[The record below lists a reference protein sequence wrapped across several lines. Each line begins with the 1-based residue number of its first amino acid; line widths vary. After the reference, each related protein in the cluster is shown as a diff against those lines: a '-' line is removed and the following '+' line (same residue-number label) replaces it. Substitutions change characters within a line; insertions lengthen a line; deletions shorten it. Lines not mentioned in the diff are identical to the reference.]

1 MQDNNIYKTKEKLK
15 AYNDSIRVIEEYN
28 NLQNKYQRYQ
38 RSLPKAE
45 QEWISSKASLE
56 ETTNALKIK
65 KQHYIKRNK
74 KERIKLNI
82 ELDRTITRELNRY
95 RKTKEHYEHNKKM
108 LHELNRSLESLKND
122 YQTAINIKNKLEASI
137 PGFKR
142 FKSLQLYIK
151 QLYFTE
157 AVNYKVVKSYE
168 IGSEAFDASPLIGIG
183 AAACA
188 ASPLIGTIKGK
199 EKHPKSIGE
208 YINCQ
213 IKEEFYDLI
222 TKFIDRAL
230 EQNLFTKESKV
241 YERAG
246 CPRQQ
251 YSKMKNEVDYK
262 PTKHIVLSYALALRL
277 NHDETLS
284 LLEAA
289 GFTLSNA
296 IKYDLIINY
305 CIINEIFDFDTI
317 NTFLIE
323 YGYEKNNEL
332 FNAVA

>member
-45 QEWISSKASLE
+45 QEWISSKVSLE
-56 ETTNALKIK
+56 EATNALKIK
-65 KQHYIKRNK
+65 KQSDKKRSK
-74 KERIKLNI
+74 KERTKINI
-82 ELDRTITRELNRY
+82 ELDKTISRELNRH
-95 RKTKEHYEHNKKM
+95 RKTKERFENNKKM
-108 LHELNRSLESLKND
+108 LYELNRSLESLKID
-122 YQTAINIKNKLEASI
+122 YQNAINIKNKLEASI
-137 PGFKR
+137 PGVNSFKN
-142 FKSLQLYIK
+142 LQLYVK
-151 QLYFTE
+151 QLHFTE
-157 AVNYKVVKSYE
+157 AVNYEVVQNY
-168 IGSEAFDASPLIGIG
+168 GIG
-183 AAACA
+183 AAACV

-262 PTKHIVLSYALALRL
+262 PTKHIVLSYALALKL

>member
-1 MQDNNIYKTKEKLK
+1 MQDNNISKTKGQLK
-15 AYNDSIRVIEEYN
+15 AYNDAIRIINDYT
-28 NLQNKYQRYQ
+28 NLQVDYQRYQ
-38 RSLPKAE
+38 SSLPKAE
-45 QEWISSKASLE
+45 QEYINSKASLE
-56 ETTNALKIK
+56 EKTNAINARKLSCNK
-65 KQHYIKRNK
+65 KRSK
-74 KERIKLNI
+74 KERTKLNI
-82 ELDRTITRELNRY
+82 ELDKTITDELNRY
-95 RKTKEHYEHNKKM
+95 RKIRERFENNKKK
-108 LHELNRSLESLKND
+108 LYELNRNLESLKKD
-122 YQTAINIKNKLEASI
+122 YQNAINIRNKLEESI
-137 PGFKR
+137 PGIKS
-142 FKSLQLYIK
+142 FKSLRYYIK
-151 QLYFTE
+151 ELYFE
-157 AVNYKVVKSYE
+157 ERHVYYLM
-168 IGSEAFDASPLIGIG
+168 GSFNSP
-183 AAACA
+183 AK
-188 ASPLIGTIKGK
+188 P
-199 EKHPKSIGE
+199 PKSIGE
-208 YINCQ
+208 YINRQ

-222 TKFIDRAL
+222 TRFIDRAL
-230 EQNLFTKESKV
+230 EQHLFAKESKI

-262 PTKHIVLSYALALRL
+262 PTKHIVLSYALALKL

>member
-28 NLQNKYQRYQ
+28 NLQKNYQRYQ
-38 RSLPKAE
+38 RSLPRAK
-45 QEWISSKASLE
+45 QEYISSKVSLE
-56 ETTNALKIK
+56 EATNALKIK
-65 KQHYIKRNK
+65 KQSDKKRSK
-74 KERIKLNI
+74 KERTKINI
-82 ELDRTITRELNRY
+82 ELDKTISRELNRH
-95 RKTKEHYEHNKKM
+95 RKTKERFENNKKM
-108 LHELNRSLESLKND
+108 LYELNRSLESLKID
-122 YQTAINIKNKLEASI
+122 YQNAINIKNKLEASI
-137 PGFKR
+137 PGVKSFKN
-142 FKSLQLYIK
+142 LQLYVK

-157 AVNYKVVKSYE
+157 AVNYKVVQNYK
-168 IGSEAFDASPLIGIG
+168 IAAAAFD
-183 AAACA
+183 

-262 PTKHIVLSYALALRL
+262 PTKHIVLSYALALKL

>member
-65 KQHYIKRNK
+65 KQHYKKRNK

-82 ELDRTITRELNRY
+82 ELDRTITRDLNRH
-95 RKTKEHYEHNKKM
+95 RKTKERYEQNKKM
-108 LHELNRSLESLKND
+108 LYELNRSLESLKID
-122 YQTAINIKNKLEASI
+122 YQNAINIKNMLEASI
-137 PGFKR
+137 PGIKR
-142 FKSLQLYIK
+142 FKSLQYYIK
-151 QLYFTE
+151 ELYFE
-157 AVNYKVVKSYE
+157 ERKVSYL
-168 IGSEAFDASPLIGIG
+168 IGSLKSQA
-183 AAACA
+183 
-188 ASPLIGTIKGK
+188 KQ
-199 EKHPKSIGE
+199 PKSIGD
-208 YINCQ
+208 YINRQ

-222 TKFIDRAL
+222 IKFINRAL
-230 EQNLFTKESKV
+230 EQNLFTKESKI

-262 PTKHIVLSYALALRL
+262 PTKHIVLSYALALKL